1 MTQGLMQKN
10 QANNREALYE
20 VQIYTTLFN
29 KKILGYKFLICV
41 LVCGGSIKI
50 IWVPLSVGSIIKGPR
65 QNFQS
70 GVPPRQIIKAFQ
82 IQGDYIKEFF
92 LLENV
97 DGSRLLKE

>member
-1 MTQGLMQKN
+1 MTRGLMQKN

-29 KKILGYKFLICV
+29 KKIMGYK
-41 LVCGGSIKI
+41 KI
-50 IWVPLSVGSIIKGPR
+50 ICVPLSVGSIITGPR

-70 GVPPRQIIKAFQ
+70 GVPPRQIMAAFQ
-82 IQGDYIKEFF
+82 IQGEYIKEFF